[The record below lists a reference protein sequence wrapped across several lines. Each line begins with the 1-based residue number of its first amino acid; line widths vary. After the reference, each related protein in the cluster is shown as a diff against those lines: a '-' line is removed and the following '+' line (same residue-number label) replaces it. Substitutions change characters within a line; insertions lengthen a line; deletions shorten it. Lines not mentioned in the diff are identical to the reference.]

1 MSGSEISPQTAAFI
15 RRHIRSIGLLEA
27 LLLLQADAPQP
38 WSAERLA
45 RELFVQENGALGF
58 LSELERSGLVKR
70 TGDGSF
76 LYATRNPQDDAVV
89 QDLRDAYNER
99 RVTVTSLIY
108 ARPSDAQTFADSFV
122 FRKKSP

>member
-1 MSGSEISPQTAAFI
+1 MSGSDISPQTAAFI

-38 WSAERLA
+38 WTAERLA

-58 LSELERSGLVKR
+58 LRELQHSGLVKR
-70 TGDGSF
+70 ADSDGF
-76 LYATRNPQDDAVV
+76 VYAPGTPQDDAIV

-99 RVTVTSLIY
+99 RVTITSLIY